1 MKISSLA
8 QLAFAISVK
17 AVAKPRDLS
26 AEQDIIV
33 REELATGEPV
43 PETAED
49 IWGDLTG
56 DNNCLGCQVRLDL
69 PETSPYGPSASDIAR
84 ESY

>member
-1 MKISSLA
+1 MRISSIA
-8 QLAFAISVK
+8 QLAFAISIT
-17 AVAKPRDLS
+17 AGGKPRDLS
-26 AEQDIIV
+26 AEQDITV

-56 DNNCLGCQVRLDL
+56 DNNCLGCQVRIDL
-69 PETSPYGPSASDIAR
+69 PEMSP
-84 ESY
+84 